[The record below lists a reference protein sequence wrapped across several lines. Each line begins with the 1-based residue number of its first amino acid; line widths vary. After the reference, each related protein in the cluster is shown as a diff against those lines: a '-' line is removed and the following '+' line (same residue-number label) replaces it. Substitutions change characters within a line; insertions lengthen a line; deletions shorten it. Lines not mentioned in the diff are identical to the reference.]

1 MGEFFNDFKKNI
13 SKNEKILLFSQ
24 FVKDPSKF
32 GVIKSKS
39 NGEIQDIV
47 EKPKEFLSNEVLI
60 GIFV

>member
-1 MGEFFNDFKKNI
+1 M
-13 SKNEKILLFSQ
+13 
-24 FVKDPSKF
+24 KDPSKF

-60 GIFV
+60 GMYLFDKSFSEHFKNIKLSAVSLK